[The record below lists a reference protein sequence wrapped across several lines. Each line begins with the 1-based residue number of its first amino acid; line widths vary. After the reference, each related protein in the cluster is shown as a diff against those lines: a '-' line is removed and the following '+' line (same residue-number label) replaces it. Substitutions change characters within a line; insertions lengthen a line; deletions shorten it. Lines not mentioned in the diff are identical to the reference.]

1 MSPVWKGGVES
12 GVGMEAVCEVTAET
26 GAGGGESGSRTRDGV
41 WTPKPIPFAVVS
53 WEDRTPMYRSS
64 TLFRV

>member
-1 MSPVWKGGVES
+1 
-12 GVGMEAVCEVTAET
+12 MEAVCEVTAET